1 MGRRLTDQDREDIKR
16 MRELVYEQLEGKITR
31 EEFLAEQ
38 EKIVNRQLRLAV
50 PVGDREDGD

>member
-38 EKIVNRQLRLAV
+38 EKILSRQLRLAV
-50 PVGDREDGD
+50 QAGDREDGE